1 MDTPFKMAAETAK
14 RIPCHCVICFEAF
27 HLKDR
32 PPMVLP
38 CGHTFVCLPCTKRI
52 DKCMECR
59 ESLYKSSHSIP
70 SSRAFDAF
78 MSPQSPVR
86 AHALTPL
93 PIPKNLVLM
102 SLMEAAECQL
112 RPSAEDNAAMEDDE
126 ELYESHPM
134 IHGITTLSS
143 SCGTYHV
150 KEPLT
155 VVSWDP
161 RSTKNEMNSRE
172 GDSTV
177 LMERQKVQVVE
188 FEKGIA
194 RLARNAGFVEAN
206 VSQLV
211 KGERLVAEAVARTSL
226 LSYVFY
232 QSEHLLMKL
241 VD

>member
-1 MDTPFKMAAETAK
+1 
-14 RIPCHCVICFEAF
+14 
-27 HLKDR
+27 
-32 PPMVLP
+32 
-38 CGHTFVCLPCTKRI
+38 
-52 DKCMECR
+52 
-59 ESLYKSSHSIP
+59 
-70 SSRAFDAF
+70 
-78 MSPQSPVR
+78 
-86 AHALTPL
+86 
-93 PIPKNLVLM
+93 M